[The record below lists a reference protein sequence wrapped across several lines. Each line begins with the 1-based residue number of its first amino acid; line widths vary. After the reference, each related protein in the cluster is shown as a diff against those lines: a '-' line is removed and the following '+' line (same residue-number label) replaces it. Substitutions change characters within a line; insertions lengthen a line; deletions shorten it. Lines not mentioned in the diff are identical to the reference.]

1 MMSRVPAFYLK
12 FQAKAE
18 PRVKRAARNFFAL
31 TVAFLAPLS
40 LRAQDTATTG
50 VRLGLAY
57 AAGTKPGVIVLPV
70 RDDDDHSLRVSVQR
84 HLDYSDRMPLIDLD
98 RPTPA
103 GLLPDPGE
111 HLNFELFAYFG
122 AALVVRATAS

>member
-57 AAGTKPGVIVLPV
+57 AAGTKPPAPI
-70 RDDDDHSLRVSVQR
+70 RAT
-84 HLDYSDRMPLIDLD
+84 
-98 RPTPA
+98 RPTSPGA
-103 GLLPDPGE
+103 SAAAQRTTRLP
-111 HLNFELFAYFG
+111 NA
-122 AALVVRATAS
+122 

>member
-57 AAGTKPGVIVLPV
+57 AAGTKPGVIVL
-70 RDDDDHSLRVSVQR
+70 
-84 HLDYSDRMPLIDLD
+84 
-98 RPTPA
+98 
-103 GLLPDPGE
+103 GC
-111 HLNFELFAYFG
+111 
-122 AALVVRATAS
+122 ATTTTTRCA